1 MEKIILES
9 FTEKEYSLEYDRIY
23 EKMGAIEQEA
33 LDKEYQIK
41 LIVISDIFDLSKIM
55 ELCSQVIILFN
66 QRDLLESLLRE
77 DTFSCEN

>member
-23 EKMGAIEQEA
+23 EKMDAIEQEA

-41 LIVISDIFDLSKIM
+41 LIVISDNFDLSKIM
-55 ELCSQVIILFN
+55 ELCSQAIILFN
-66 QRDLLESLLRE
+66 QRDLLESLLKE